1 MRLGSREVGYPH
13 LLVAALLVA
22 MLVGVGVGAGTSSST
37 YGAFNAAWDGGS
49 GVRGV
54 AADAGA
60 ETEVVYNTT
69 EYDAVDPAPAG
80 SVAFVISPERGYTD
94 AEAARIEAFVRAGG
108 TVVVADDFRPHGN
121 DLLARLG
128 ASARIDRTP
137 LRDDRHQYKSGA
149 LPVATRV
156 AADPLTRN
164 VTQLSLNHP
173 ATVTANESTVL
184 VRSSNFSYLDR
195 DDDGELDDDET
206 LQSHPVV
213 TRERLGAGDVVV
225 VSDPSVFINA
235 MLDRP
240 DNRAFAT
247 ALVSD
252 RATVVL
258 DFSHA
263 EERPPLQ
270 VALRALRDSGALQL
284 LFGVVAAGAVALVA
298 RQGRLS

>member
-1 MRLGSREVGYPH
+1 MRVGSREVGYPH
-13 LLVAALLVA
+13 LLAAALLVT
-22 MLVGVGVGAGTSSST
+22 MLLGVGVGAGTSSST

-49 GVRGV
+49 GIRGV
-54 AADAGA
+54 ASDAGA

-69 EYDAVDPAPAG
+69 EYSEVDPAG
-80 SVAFVISPERGYTD
+80 TVAFVISPERGYTD
-94 AEAARIEAFVRAGG
+94 AEADRIEAFVRAGG

-128 ASARIDRTP
+128 ASARINQTP

-156 AADPLTRN
+156 AADPLTRD
-164 VTQLSLNHP
+164 VSQLTLNHP
-173 ATVTANESTVL
+173 ATVTENESTVL

-195 DDDGELDDDET
+195 DDDGELDESEA
-206 LQSHPVV
+206 LRSYPVA
-213 TRERLGAGDVVV
+213 TTERLGEGDVVV

-235 MLDRP
+235 MLERP
-240 DNRAFAT
+240 DNRAFAE
-247 ALVSD
+247 ALVAD
-252 RATVVL
+252 RTAVVL

-270 VALRALRDSGALQL
+270 VALRALRGSGGLQL
-284 LFGVVAAGAVALVA
+284 LFGGVVVGAVALVA
-298 RQGRLS
+298 RRGRFS